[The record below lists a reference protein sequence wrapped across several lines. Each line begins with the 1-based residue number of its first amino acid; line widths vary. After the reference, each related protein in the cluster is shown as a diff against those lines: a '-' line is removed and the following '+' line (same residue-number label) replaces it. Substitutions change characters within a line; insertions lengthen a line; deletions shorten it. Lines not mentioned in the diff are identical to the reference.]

1 VTVPNPFTLGIVK
14 GGDFC
19 DRQKELAEFVRY
31 GENSQNAVLYS
42 PRRYGKSSLVLQ
54 VLRVLGEKGF
64 VPVYV
69 DLFPVSS
76 EHDFISRFASAIFK
90 GVGRGA
96 DPTTMADKLKGLF
109 QRLIPTVEITPQGV
123 TLFVKSDREARFD
136 VLLDDLMEGLYGY
149 TKKKGLK
156 VCVVFD
162 EFQEITELDESKKI
176 EGILRSYIQQHKE
189 VVYLFV
195 GSRRHILKDIFT
207 DRKRPF
213 YKSAFLYEL
222 GEISEEDFTA
232 YIETKFRGSGKM
244 CPPEVAKKIYHTVR
258 GYPYYVQKLALFA
271 WDITEEVC
279 SSDIIDSAYETL
291 LTMESRDFEGIW
303 SSLTIVQKSV
313 LKAIA
318 AEPTR
323 SPFAKDYLGKYN
335 LSIGGAQKAINS
347 LVARDLIERDQKGNF
362 RLTDPVM
369 SAWLVKV

>member
-1 VTVPNPFTLGIVK
+1 MPNPFTLGIVK

-19 DRQKELAEFVRY
+19 NRQKELAEFVRY

-54 VLRVLGEKGF
+54 VLRMLGEKGF

-76 EHDFISRFASAIFK
+76 AHDFISRFASAIFK

-109 QRLIPTVEITPQGV
+109 QRLIPTIEITPQGV
-123 TLFVKSDREARFD
+123 TLFVRSDREARFEL
-136 VLLDDLMEGLYGY
+136 LLDDLMEGLYIY

-156 VCVVFD
+156 VCVVLD

-213 YKSAFLYEL
+213 YKSALLYEL
-222 GEISEEDFTA
+222 GEIPEEDFTA
-232 YIETKFRGSGKM
+232 YIEAKFRGSGKI

-303 SSLTIVQKSV
+303 SSLTLVQKSV

-347 LVARDLIERDQKGNF
+347 LVTRDLIERDQEGNF